1 MTQTNL
7 KQIKIMKTP
16 EYYLDEVA
24 KENGF
29 VDYGYMAV
37 SLTDD
42 GLTDRLIKYT
52 SEAILR
58 HSKEACEEQRINCAE
73 ESELDILCQHGYG
86 ITDKQSILNAKS
98 PIE

>member
-1 MTQTNL
+1 
-7 KQIKIMKTP
+7 MKTP

-24 KENGF
+24 KEFGSSSF
-29 VDYGYMAV
+29 VTF
-37 SLTDD
+37 LTFKKGIGRVNDTAY
-42 GLTDRLIKYT
+42 LVK
-52 SEAILR
+52 EAILR

>member
-1 MTQTNL
+1 
-7 KQIKIMKTP
+7 MKTP

-24 KENGF
+24 NERGF

-42 GLTDRLIKYT
+42 GLADRLIKYT
-52 SEAILR
+52 SEAMLR
-58 HSKEACEEQRINCAE
+58 HSKEACEEQRKLCA
-73 ESELDILCQHGYG
+73 DAAT
-86 ITDKQSILNAKS
+86 TDATTDRFGDVNYWVDQQSILNAKS